1 MDCGTVEKRVSDPP
15 PFFWSWPNE
24 PTTCSSTNNLPTVNM
39 AFSRNF
45 CPLGRCLFAAAM
57 LVGLRA
63 VSAQTFRFPE
73 DATPTEFQGFV
84 TSAPGSGE

>member
-1 MDCGTVEKRVSDPP
+1 
-15 PFFWSWPNE
+15 
-24 PTTCSSTNNLPTVNM
+24 M
-39 AFSRNF
+39 AFSQNF
-45 CPLGRCLFAAAM
+45 RPLGKCLFVVAM